1 LDDAQ
6 WWVEVVA
13 HAKLRAMASMG
24 PSPGSGQNLELKEKE
39 KLYPASTNEASSVTT
54 GCHL

>member
-1 LDDAQ
+1 MDDAQ

-13 HAKLRAMASMG
+13 HAKPRAMASMG